1 MDVPRTEALTVV
13 MIAALVMCP
22 FILFAGRLADRFGRG
37 KVYGLASLLCGLS
50 IFPSFWLMAGSGGN
64 LFLIGLAIVIPLSV
78 FYAGV
83 FGPEAALFSDLFP
96 PDVRYTGISIVYQF
110 PGFLVAGIVPGL
122 CTLFMKWND
131 GDPLYVCLFTLLAGL
146 TSAASAFI
154 IQRKHNAAVRRS
166 VDGEVEH
173 V

>member
-1 MDVPRTEALTVV
+1 MITYLVQYVDVPRTEALTVV

-50 IFPSFWLMAGSGGN
+50 IFPSFWLMEGSGGN
-64 LFLIGLAIVIPLSV
+64 LFLIGLAIV
-78 FYAGV
+78 
-83 FGPEAALFSDLFP
+83 
-96 PDVRYTGISIVYQF
+96 
-110 PGFLVAGIVPGL
+110 LVAGIVPGL